1 LTGRRESIQ
10 VAPEELI
17 YETGYRRSGPTT
29 GRVESEV
36 DGVLKVERMVRDDG
50 RDFGLVI
57 F

>member
-1 LTGRRESIQ
+1 
-10 VAPEELI
+10 
-17 YETGYRRSGPTT
+17 
-29 GRVESEV
+29 VESEV